1 MSSDVKRALA
11 SAGVALASAGV
22 VLAALVASV
31 SPAAAQV
38 PGAAGAPGAPSPGEK
53 VADALRTSPVYVD
66 AAYADSVPPARQKQ
80 LVRQIE
86 KTGLPIKVALVPI
99 VQGDAYDG
107 EADAFAEV
115 VHDRVDRVDRRG
127 LVLVTG
133 GDKWTGDLHGF
144 EWPGEK
150 HQARDAVGAV
160 GFLDEMKDA
169 GLADQTEK
177 AIELISEGDG
187 TKVYE
192 DATEHLGDGDGS
204 SGSLPREDSDGA
216 DDGGSPWL
224 LPVAVAVALALAAGA
239 LLAFVGVRRRRR
251 GRPHRYPSATGSPF
265 AFPQAV
271 FAAARTA
278 DEAALRRQTEAEVL
292 ALGEAARSADTSTPG
307 LQRALDAYAAAG
319 TVLDAARGLP
329 DLAGVLAL
337 VTEGRDA
344 LDQSALDQSALDQSA
359 PDQSAPDRD
368 APTAK
373 GGAASPL
380 PLCFFNPLHG
390 RADLRIR
397 WRPLGRRD
405 QLHVAACEE
414 CGAAVRARRAPE
426 VLTDEGPE
434 GRRVPYFEVP
444 GERSVWAATGYGS
457 LLRDADG
464 ESEGLAARV
473 GRGGFSR
480 GRGRE

>member
-11 SAGVALASAGV
+11 TAVVAF
-22 VLAALVASV
+22 AALVATAL
-31 SPAAAQV
+31 PAAAQA
-38 PGAAGAPGAPSPGEK
+38 PGAPGAPAAPGAPGAPATPSPGEK

-66 AAYADSVPPARQKQ
+66 AAYTDSVPPARQKQ

-86 KTGLPIKVALVPI
+86 RTGLPIKVALVPI

-115 VHDRVDRVDRRG
+115 VHDRIDRADRRE

-133 GDKWTGDLHGF
+133 GDRWTGDLHGF

-177 AIELISEGDG
+177 AIELIAEGDG
-187 TKVYE
+187 TKLYE
-192 DATEHLGDGDGS
+192 DATEHLGDGDGG
-204 SGSLPREDSDGA
+204 SGSGGLPREDADGA
-216 DDGGSPWL
+216 GDGGSPWL
-224 LPVAVAVALALAAGA
+224 LPVSVAVALALAAGA

-251 GRPHRYPSATGSPF
+251 GRPQRYPSATGSPF

-292 ALGEAARSADTSTPG
+292 ALGEAVQSADTSTPG
-307 LQRALDAYAAAG
+307 LQGALDAYAAAG

-344 LDQSALDQSALDQSA
+344 LDRDAL
-359 PDQSAPDRD
+359 DRD
-368 APTAK
+368 ALDVEGSTAP
-373 GGAASPL
+373 PL

-397 WRPLGRRD
+397 WRPLGRRE

-473 GRGGFSR
+473 GRGDFSR
-480 GRGRE
+480 GRGRGRA